1 MPRGILHAGLSQHK
15 RRADQKGPEGVYL
28 SDVVAALRRR
38 WYLVAAGLVVTALA
52 SLGATQV
59 TPRYL
64 AAEVVVMQPPVSP
77 YAPNPMT
84 GLYPSISIT
93 GAAVAQRLSTP
104 DAKARLLAAG
114 VTGPYAFQPRNTGT
128 NQEPRYVI
136 GSMTITTI
144 ASDEESGLRALAA
157 LRDAFDEELKSLQ
170 DRWKVARQLRIT
182 TAVLVPPSA
191 TLQPHSPS
199 RALVGAGLLGV
210 IATLAV
216 TLWTDEL
223 LRRRRRSVHAPR

>member
-1 MPRGILHAGLSQHK
+1 M
-15 RRADQKGPEGVYL
+15 YL
-28 SDVVAALRRR
+28 PDLFATLRRR
-38 WYLVAAGLVVTALA
+38 WYLVVAGMVVTVVAG
-52 SLGATQV
+52 LGATQI

-64 AAEVVVMQPPVSP
+64 ASEVVVMQPPVSS

-93 GAAVAQRLSTP
+93 GAAVARRLSTP
-104 DAKARLLAAG
+104 DAKARLRAAG
-114 VTGPYAFQPRNTGT
+114 VTGNYAFQPRNTGT

-136 GSMTITTI
+136 GSMTVTTI
-144 ASDEESGLRALAA
+144 ASDEESGLRALAI
-157 LRDAFDEELKSLQ
+157 LSDAFEQELKSLQ
-170 DRWKVARQLRIT
+170 DRWKVAQQLRIT

-199 RALVGAGLLGV
+199 RALAGAGLLGAIV
-210 IATLAV
+210 TLAV

-223 LRRRRRSVHAPR
+223 LGRRGKRRQPRHVHLAR

>member
-1 MPRGILHAGLSQHK
+1 M
-15 RRADQKGPEGVYL
+15 YL
-28 SDVVAALRRR
+28 SDVFATLRRR

-52 SLGATQV
+52 GLGAPQV
-59 TPRYL
+59 TSRYL
-64 AAEVVVMQPPVSP
+64 ASEVVVMQPPVSP

-104 DAKARLLAAG
+104 DAKARLRTAG
-114 VTGPYAFQPRNTGT
+114 VIGPYAFQPRNTGT

-136 GSMTITTI
+136 GSMTMTTI
-144 ASDEESGLRALAA
+144 ASDEESGLRALAV
-157 LRDAFDEELKSLQ
+157 LRDAFEQELKSLQ

-216 TLWTDEL
+216 TLWTDEFF
-223 LRRRRRSVHAPR
+223 RRRGTRRSVNVTR

>member
-1 MPRGILHAGLSQHK
+1 M
-15 RRADQKGPEGVYL
+15 
-28 SDVVAALRRR
+28 SDVLATLRRR
-38 WYLVAAGLVVTALA
+38 WYLAATGLVVTALA
-52 SLGATQV
+52 GLGAPQV

-64 AAEVVVMQPPVSP
+64 ASEVVVMQPPVSP

-93 GAAVAQRLSTP
+93 GAAVAERLSTP
-104 DAKARLLAAG
+104 DAKARLRTAG

-136 GSMTITTI
+136 GSMTMTTI
-144 ASDEESGLRALAA
+144 ASDEESGLRALAV
-157 LRDAFDEELKSLQ
+157 LRDAFEQELKSLQ

-216 TLWTDEL
+216 TLWTDEFF
-223 LRRRRRSVHAPR
+223 RRRGTRRSVNVTR